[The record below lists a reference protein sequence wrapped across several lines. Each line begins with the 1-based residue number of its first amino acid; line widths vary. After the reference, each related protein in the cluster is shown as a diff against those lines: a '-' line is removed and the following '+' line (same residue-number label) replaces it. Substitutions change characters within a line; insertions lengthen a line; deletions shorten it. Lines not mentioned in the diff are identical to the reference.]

1 MNTKSEYM
9 HIRIPRVL
17 LDQARAV
24 AEAEGM
30 TLSELMRY
38 LLRKHV
44 QKAIK

>member
-1 MNTKSEYM
+1 MDTKSQYM
-9 HIRIPRVL
+9 HIRVPAPL
-17 LDQARAV
+17 LEQARAV

-44 QKAIK
+44 QQATE

>member
-1 MNTKSEYM
+1 MDTKSQYL
-9 HIRIPRVL
+9 HIRLPRVL

-44 QKAIK
+44 QEFK